1 MPTASRQD
9 PHPIP
14 HLCFGPKNDQQLSAA
29 QISRSTGATGPES
42 LAMAVEGSQT
52 KKLKVATM
60 AGATGA
66 TAPAMVD
73 HALVEA
79 DEACWSWRWPWDG
92 EKIGQIWREK
102 LMTG

>member
-1 MPTASRQD
+1 
-9 PHPIP
+9 
-14 HLCFGPKNDQQLSAA
+14 
-29 QISRSTGATGPES
+29 
-42 LAMAVEGSQT
+42 MAVEGSQT

-60 AGATGA
+60 AGAT
-66 TAPAMVD
+66 APAMVD

-79 DEACWSWRWPWDG
+79 DEACWIWRWPWDEG